1 LTDSSNGTAL
11 SVLGKAHFSRSG
23 RATVPAGKTSLK
35 VTLAG
40 ATATSNVL
48 LTMQKHAAGFTV
60 ESAVPASG
68 AFTIWLNK
76 AAPAGGI
83 PVAWIVLD

>member
-1 LTDSSNGTAL
+1 
-11 SVLGKAHFSRSG
+11 
-23 RATVPAGKTSLK
+23 
-35 VTLAG
+35 
-40 ATATSNVL
+40 
-48 LTMQKHAAGFTV
+48 MQKHAAGFTV

-83 PVAWIVLD
+83 PVAWMVLD